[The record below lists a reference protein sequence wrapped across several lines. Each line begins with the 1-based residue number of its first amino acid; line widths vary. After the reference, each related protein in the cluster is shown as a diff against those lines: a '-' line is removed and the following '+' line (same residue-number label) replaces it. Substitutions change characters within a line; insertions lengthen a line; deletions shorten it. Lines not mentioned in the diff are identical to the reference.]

1 MAETNLYQVLGVTRN
16 SSDSEIKKAY
26 RKLAKEFHPDK
37 NPEAG
42 DKFKEIS
49 FAYEALSDPKKR
61 TQYDKYGIKALQEGG
76 HDGMGFGSDDIFSQL
91 FGGSGLFGMG
101 MGGMGG
107 GMRSRRQRG
116 EDTVHPLKV
125 TLEDLYNGK
134 TAKLHLSKNVL
145 CAACNGKGSKSG
157 ASHTCRACRGSGI
170 RVAYRQLGPGMSQ
183 QIQTRCG
190 ECSGEGEVIID
201 KDRCTSC
208 RGKKVQN
215 QTKILEV
222 HVDKG
227 MKENQKIYF
236 RGEGDQQVGVN
247 KEPQDLLPWRGG
259 STGRCQQGTTG
270 STTLER
276 GINRIYYPGEGD
288 QQVGVNKEPQD
299 LLPWRG
305 GSTGRCQQGTTGS
318 TTLERG
324 INRIYYPG
332 EGDQQVG
339 VNKEP
344 QDLLPW
350 RGGST
355 GRCQQGTTG
364 STTLER
370 GINRIYY
377 PGEGDQ
383 QVGVNKEPQDLLP
396 WRGGSTGRCQQGTTG
411 STTLERGINR
421 IYYPGEGDQQV
432 GVNKEPQDLLPWR
445 GGSTGRC
452 QQGTTGSTTLER
464 GINRIYYPGEGDQQV
479 GVNKEPQDLLPWRGG
494 STGRCQQGTTG
505 STPGRGINSFA
516 TITGIKVSARLFQH
530 HLPVFQPDVEP
541 GDIII
546 VLQQKAHETFQRQGD
561 DLYIS
566 RTVTLTEALCGFNML
581 VTHMDSR
588 GLVVR
593 HPPGRIIKPGDMKC
607 IVGEGMPHHRNPFE
621 KGNLYVKFD
630 VVFPSSSFA
639 NELQLKE
646 LELLLPPRGSF
657 VMPTGEHVEEVDLQE
672 YDRND
677 RSTSATRNEAYASDD
692 EHTGSAPG
700 GIQCAQQ

>member
-1 MAETNLYQVLGVTRN
+1 MYTESGEDRMVKGGERGEGGMERGLCRSPKELEEASRIAPVEEVTTTCAEPP
-16 SSDSEIKKAY
+16 SAY

-101 MGGMGG
+101 MGGIG

-116 EDTVHPLKV
+116 EDTVHPLK
-125 TLEDLYNGK
+125 
-134 TAKLHLSKNVL
+134 
-145 CAACNGKGSKSG
+145 KGSKSG

-190 ECSGEGEVIID
+190 ECSGEGEVIND

-227 MKENQKIYF
+227 MRENQKIYF

-247 KEPQDLLPWRGG
+247 KEPQDQLLWSGR
-259 STGRCQQGTTG
+259 STGMVKVSLHR
-270 STTLER
+270 
-276 GINRIYYPGEGD
+276 
-288 QQVGVNKEPQD
+288 
-299 LLPWRG
+299 
-305 GSTGRCQQGTTGS
+305 
-318 TTLERG
+318 
-324 INRIYYPG
+324 
-332 EGDQQVG
+332 
-339 VNKEP
+339 
-344 QDLLPW
+344 
-350 RGGST
+350 
-355 GRCQQGTTG
+355 
-364 STTLER
+364 
-370 GINRIYY
+370 
-377 PGEGDQ
+377 
-383 QVGVNKEPQDLLP
+383 
-396 WRGGSTGRCQQGTTG
+396 
-411 STTLERGINR
+411 
-421 IYYPGEGDQQV
+421 
-432 GVNKEPQDLLPWR
+432 
-445 GGSTGRC
+445 
-452 QQGTTGSTTLER
+452 
-464 GINRIYYPGEGDQQV
+464 
-479 GVNKEPQDLLPWRGG
+479 
-494 STGRCQQGTTG
+494 
-505 STPGRGINSFA
+505 FA
-516 TITGIKVSARLFQH
+516 TTTAIKCCRHV
-530 HLPVFQPDVEP
+530 PVFQPDVEP

>member
-76 HDGMGFGSDDIFSQL
+76 HDSMGFGSDDIFSQL

-259 STGRCQQGTTG
+259 
-270 STTLER
+270 
-276 GINRIYYPGEGD
+276 Y
-288 QQVGVNKEPQD
+288 
-299 LLPWRG
+299 
-305 GSTGRCQQGTTGS
+305 
-318 TTLERG
+318 
-324 INRIYYPG
+324 
-332 EGDQQVG
+332 
-339 VNKEP
+339 
-344 QDLLPW
+344 
-350 RGGST
+350 
-355 GRCQQGTTG
+355 
-364 STTLER
+364 
-370 GINRIYY
+370 
-377 PGEGDQ
+377 
-383 QVGVNKEPQDLLP
+383 
-396 WRGGSTGRCQQGTTG
+396 
-411 STTLERGINR
+411 
-421 IYYPGEGDQQV
+421 
-432 GVNKEPQDLLPWR
+432 
-445 GGSTGRC
+445 
-452 QQGTTGSTTLER
+452 
-464 GINRIYYPGEGDQQV
+464 
-479 GVNKEPQDLLPWRGG
+479 
-494 STGRCQQGTTG
+494 
-505 STPGRGINSFA
+505 NSFA

>member
-1 MAETNLYQVLGVTRN
+1 MVCECHR
-16 SSDSEIKKAY
+16 
-26 RKLAKEFHPDK
+26 
-37 NPEAG
+37 
-42 DKFKEIS
+42 
-49 FAYEALSDPKKR
+49 
-61 TQYDKYGIKALQEGG
+61 
-76 HDGMGFGSDDIFSQL
+76 
-91 FGGSGLFGMG
+91 
-101 MGGMGG
+101 
-107 GMRSRRQRG
+107 
-116 EDTVHPLKV
+116 
-125 TLEDLYNGK
+125 
-134 TAKLHLSKNVL
+134 
-145 CAACNGKGSKSG
+145 KGSKSG

-190 ECSGEGEVIID
+190 ECSGEGEVIND

-227 MKENQKIYF
+227 MRENQKIYF
-236 RGEGDQQVGVN
+236 RGNHQLYCPREGVDSSILRRKKGTKHGSVSYVAVLVQFLCS
-247 KEPQDLLPWRGG
+247 DL
-259 STGRCQQGTTG
+259 
-270 STTLER
+270 
-276 GINRIYYPGEGD
+276 
-288 QQVGVNKEPQD
+288 
-299 LLPWRG
+299 
-305 GSTGRCQQGTTGS
+305 
-318 TTLERG
+318 
-324 INRIYYPG
+324 
-332 EGDQQVG
+332 
-339 VNKEP
+339 
-344 QDLLPW
+344 
-350 RGGST
+350 
-355 GRCQQGTTG
+355 
-364 STTLER
+364 
-370 GINRIYY
+370 
-377 PGEGDQ
+377 
-383 QVGVNKEPQDLLP
+383 
-396 WRGGSTGRCQQGTTG
+396 
-411 STTLERGINR
+411 
-421 IYYPGEGDQQV
+421 
-432 GVNKEPQDLLPWR
+432 
-445 GGSTGRC
+445 
-452 QQGTTGSTTLER
+452 
-464 GINRIYYPGEGDQQV
+464 
-479 GVNKEPQDLLPWRGG
+479 
-494 STGRCQQGTTG
+494 
-505 STPGRGINSFA
+505 
-516 TITGIKVSARLFQH
+516 
-530 HLPVFQPDVEP
+530 PDVEP

>member
-1 MAETNLYQVLGVTRN
+1 MDTCL
-16 SSDSEIKKAY
+16 DSEAY

-247 KEPQDLLPWRGG
+247 KEPQDLPWRGG

-270 STTLER
+270 STLER
-276 GINRIYYPGEGD
+276 EFNRIYYPGYGD

-318 TTLERG
+318 TAVERE

-344 QDLLPW
+344 QDLL
-350 RGGST
+350 RGG
-355 GRCQQGTTG
+355 GRQLYVEKEERRE
-364 STTLER
+364 TLS
-370 GINRIYY
+370 G
-377 PGEGDQ
+377 
-383 QVGVNKEPQDLLP
+383 
-396 WRGGSTGRCQQGTTG
+396 
-411 STTLERGINR
+411 
-421 IYYPGEGDQQV
+421 
-432 GVNKEPQDLLPWR
+432 
-445 GGSTGRC
+445 
-452 QQGTTGSTTLER
+452 
-464 GINRIYYPGEGDQQV
+464 
-479 GVNKEPQDLLPWRGG
+479 
-494 STGRCQQGTTG
+494 
-505 STPGRGINSFA
+505 
-516 TITGIKVSARLFQH
+516 RLFQH

>member
-1 MAETNLYQVLGVTRN
+1 MPLRSSMQFLSFALSFSGVGLGSGLGVGVVGATGVGVGSGRKGLEGCKGMEKEVQSTGEGEMRVGIGRGVVLDGSSTGRSN
-16 SSDSEIKKAY
+16 SEWKGCQCVLWFNLQAY

-236 RGEGDQQVGVN
+236 RGEGDQQ
-247 KEPQDLLPWRGG
+247 
-259 STGRCQQGTTG
+259 
-270 STTLER
+270 
-276 GINRIYYPGEGD
+276 
-288 QQVGVNKEPQD
+288 
-299 LLPWRG
+299 
-305 GSTGRCQQGTTGS
+305 
-318 TTLERG
+318 
-324 INRIYYPG
+324 
-332 EGDQQVG
+332 
-339 VNKEP
+339 
-344 QDLLPW
+344 
-350 RGGST
+350 
-355 GRCQQGTTG
+355 
-364 STTLER
+364 
-370 GINRIYY
+370 
-377 PGEGDQ
+377 
-383 QVGVNKEPQDLLP
+383 
-396 WRGGSTGRCQQGTTG
+396 
-411 STTLERGINR
+411 
-421 IYYPGEGDQQV
+421 
-432 GVNKEPQDLLPWR
+432 
-445 GGSTGRC
+445 
-452 QQGTTGSTTLER
+452 
-464 GINRIYYPGEGDQQV
+464 
-479 GVNKEPQDLLPWRGG
+479 
-494 STGRCQQGTTG
+494 
-505 STPGRGINSFA
+505 
-516 TITGIKVSARLFQH
+516 
-530 HLPVFQPDVEP
+530 PDVEP

>member
-1 MAETNLYQVLGVTRN
+1 MLPTKRTDMYIESGEDRRKKEGERGEGETERGLGRSPIELEEASRIAQVEEVTTTCAEPPSVVFSRAWLSSRAVCRKIPRVQVQQGIGVVIFSSISGSYAARRHNHIRLYIR
-16 SSDSEIKKAY
+16 AY

-145 CAACNGKGSKSG
+145 CAACNGVGHSISLRIVCHSISLRTVCHSTLLRSVGHSISLRSVCHSVSLRTVCHSTLLRSVGHSISLRSVCHLRTVCHSISLRTVCHSTLLRSVGHSISLRVVCHSISLHSVCHSISLHSVCHSISLETLRVCECHRKGSKSG

-190 ECSGEGEVIID
+190 ECSGEGEVIND

-236 RGEGDQQVGVN
+236 RGEGDQ
-247 KEPQDLLPWRGG
+247 L
-259 STGRCQQGTTG
+259 GRCQQGTTS
-270 STTLER
+270 STALS
-276 GINRIYYPGEGD
+276 IA
-288 QQVGVNKEPQD
+288 
-299 LLPWRG
+299 
-305 GSTGRCQQGTTGS
+305 TT
-318 TTLERG
+318 
-324 INRIYYPG
+324 
-332 EGDQQVG
+332 
-339 VNKEP
+339 
-344 QDLLPW
+344 
-350 RGGST
+350 
-355 GRCQQGTTG
+355 
-364 STTLER
+364 
-370 GINRIYY
+370 
-377 PGEGDQ
+377 
-383 QVGVNKEPQDLLP
+383 
-396 WRGGSTGRCQQGTTG
+396 
-411 STTLERGINR
+411 
-421 IYYPGEGDQQV
+421 
-432 GVNKEPQDLLPWR
+432 
-445 GGSTGRC
+445 
-452 QQGTTGSTTLER
+452 
-464 GINRIYYPGEGDQQV
+464 
-479 GVNKEPQDLLPWRGG
+479 
-494 STGRCQQGTTG
+494 
-505 STPGRGINSFA
+505 TP
-516 TITGIKVSARLFQH
+516 IKCRH
-530 HLPVFQPDVEP
+530 RPVFQPDVEP

-566 RTVTLTEALCGFNML
+566 RTVTLTEALCGFNIL
-581 VTHMDSR
+581 VSHMDSR
-588 GLVVR
+588 ELVVR

-630 VVFPSSSFA
+630 VNFPSSSFA
-639 NELQLKE
+639 NELQLKSRARTTRMCNRPQRNGMEQEE

-677 RSTSATRNEAYASDD
+677 RSSAATRNEAYASDD